1 MSLPLEG
8 IRILDLS
15 RLLPGGYATFLLAAL
30 GAEVIKV
37 EEPGSGDY
45 VRWTPPMHGE
55 ISSGH
60 LALNRGK
67 RSITLNL
74 KAPGAAAVLERL
86 VADADVLVES
96 FRPGVLDRLG
106 VGWERLRAINPR
118 LIWCAITGYGQDGP
132 YRDRAGHD
140 VDYLAYAGVLDLIG
154 TPDAPAVIPG
164 VQIADLG
171 GGALPACIGI
181 LAALEQRHRTG
192 TGAFVDASMTDG
204 AFGLAALAM
213 HAAAVGAPAWTRG
226 AGPISGGLACYRVYR
241 TGDGLELAV
250 GALEPKFF
258 RRFCELLERPEL
270 ADRQLDPAAQPALI
284 AELDAIFATR
294 PRAAWLDLLEH
305 AEVCVAPVRTMPEA
319 LGDPQLRARQL
330 IRRLDLPAGPVPVAA
345 SPIRV
350 VDAPG
355 AAPEDA
361 AATVPPP
368 GLGADTDAV
377 LATAGFDAAAIAE
390 LRASGVL

>member
-1 MSLPLEG
+1 
-8 IRILDLS
+8 
-15 RLLPGGYATFLLAAL
+15 
-30 GAEVIKV
+30 
-37 EEPGSGDY
+37 
-45 VRWTPPMHGE
+45 MHGD

-86 VADADVLVES
+86 AADADVLMES

-106 VGWERLRAINPR
+106 VGWSRLHEVNPR
-118 LIWCAITGYGQDGP
+118 LIWCAITGYGQTGP

-140 VDYLAYAGVLDLIG
+140 IDYLAYAGVLDLIG
-154 TPDAPAVIPG
+154 APGETAVIPG
-164 VQIADLG
+164 VQLADLG

-192 TGAFVDASMTDG
+192 IGSFVDTSMTDG
-204 AFGLAALAM
+204 AFGLASLAM
-213 HAAAVGAPAWTRG
+213 HAAAIGAPAWTRG

-241 TGDGLELAV
+241 CGDGLELGV

-258 RRFCELLERPEL
+258 RRLCEALGRVEL
-270 ADRQLDPAAQPALI
+270 AERQLDPAAQPALI
-284 AELDAIFATR
+284 AELDAIFATQ
-294 PRAAWLDLLEH
+294 PRAHWVALLEPLE
-305 AEVCVAPVRTMPEA
+305 ACVAPVRTMPEA
-319 LGDPQLRARQL
+319 LTDPQLVARGM
-330 IRRLDLPAGPVPVAA
+330 IRTLPLPAGDVLVAA

-350 VDAPG
+350 QDGPDSDAP
-355 AAPEDA
+355 DA
-361 AATVPPP
+361 ASTVAPP

-377 LATAGFDAAAIAE
+377 LASAGFSGAEIAE
-390 LRASGVL
+390 LRAAGVL